1 MRYILI
7 LKGMSEYEVLDGFV
21 DAICVGFKKL
31 GYMVE
36 IFDVKKDRIIRRQ
49 HYDMIFSF
57 NGIAAA
63 IFHHIPVD
71 SDTLLWSFLVDHPYY
86 LSDRVESGVKNHIV
100 SCVDLEH
107 VDYMNRFHP
116 DCVTSYFVP
125 HGGETSK
132 GTYIPY
138 DERKYDVVF
147 MGTLKSEKEY
157 FEILEKGPMEVKS
170 IVCQIIDDAEH
181 RDDFSLAEAVQL
193 RISHL
198 EDKELKYAI
207 AELSF
212 IDTIIRSRN
221 RKKIIDKLIEH
232 DIKVH
237 IFGNGWEEYSKKY
250 SDKVIVHESVSYNE
264 MLNLNMNSKIVLN
277 NMPLFR
283 NGSHER
289 VFTAMLNGAVCVTE
303 ESKYLKTQFVD
314 DDDLVF
320 FRMDDL
326 DSMCSRI
333 KEILND
339 SSKAISIAERGKEKA
354 LKSHTWESRAKSILD
369 FFEENCKT
377 VKN

>member
-1 MRYILI
+1 MHILLI
-7 LKGMSEYEVLDGFV
+7 KGMSQYDVLDGFV
-21 DAICVGFKKL
+21 DAVACGFEKN
-31 GYMVE
+31 GAE
-36 IFDVKKDRIIRRQ
+36 IEVLDVKKDNQIKRSQ
-49 HYDMIFSF
+49 YDLIFAF
-57 NGIAAA
+57 NGVATTIFKYFPIANDT
-63 IFHHIPVD
+63 PV
-71 SDTLLWSFLVDHPYY
+71 WSFLVDHPYY
-86 LSDRVESGVKNHIV
+86 LNDRIVTKAKNHFV
-100 SCVDLEH
+100 SCVDLNH
-107 VDYMNRFHP
+107 VDYIEKLYPNI
-116 DCVTSYFVP
+116 VTPCFVP
-125 HGGETSK
+125 HGGETYK
-132 GTYIPY
+132 GSYIPY
-138 DERKYDVVF
+138 DDREYEVIF
-147 MGTLKSEKEY
+147 MGTLKSEKAY
-157 FEILEKGPMEVKS
+157 FDTVSKMPMDVQNLIYQILE
-170 IVCQIIDDAEH
+170 DAECKE
-181 RDDFSLAEAVQL
+181 DFL
-193 RISHL
+193 L
-198 EDKELKYAI
+198 EDLITPRLKSLRNEDLRSII

-314 DDDLVF
+314 DEDLVF

-339 SSKAISIAERGKEKA
+339 SSKAISIVESGKERA
-354 LKSHTWESRAKSILD
+354 LNSHTWENRAKSILD

-377 VKN
+377 VKK